1 MKYKVLL
8 AYSGGLDTSCI
19 LKWLLEKQFEV
30 YCFMADVG
38 QDDDLEAAKQKA
50 LKLGATDVIIKDLR
64 KEFVEKFVWPAIQM
78 GLIYEG
84 RYLMGTSLARPCIT
98 VGLINAAKQLGCN
111 YISHG
116 ATGKGNDQIRFELS
130 AYALYPDVK
139 VIAPWRSDD
148 FCNRF
153 RGRGDLIDYAKLN
166 GIPISATPKEP
177 WSTDGNIMHIS
188 YESGILE
195 DPSNVAPANIY
206 SMTRDPKKAPDIP
219 YRMDIHFE
227 CGLPVKVST
236 YGNKVIT
243 SPIEILIFLNQIGG
257 EHGVGRIDIVENR
270 FIGMKSRGVYETPG
284 ATILYCAHHDLEM
297 YCLDKEVI
305 RVKSYLRDRMADYVY
320 NGLWF
325 SPEAEFCSKSME
337 ISQKNVNGRVTVELF
352 KGHVWAIA
360 RESSNSLYNEEL
372 VSMDVHG
379 HFNPASSTGF
389 IEVNAIRLKEY
400 NKAFGVPNQKE

>member
-177 WSTDGNIMHIS
+177 WSTDGNIMHI
-188 YESGILE
+188 
-195 DPSNVAPANIY
+195 
-206 SMTRDPKKAPDIP
+206 R
-219 YRMDIHFE
+219 
-227 CGLPVKVST
+227 
-236 YGNKVIT
+236 
-243 SPIEILIFLNQIGG
+243 
-257 EHGVGRIDIVENR
+257 
-270 FIGMKSRGVYETPG
+270 
-284 ATILYCAHHDLEM
+284 
-297 YCLDKEVI
+297 
-305 RVKSYLRDRMADYVY
+305 
-320 NGLWF
+320 
-325 SPEAEFCSKSME
+325 
-337 ISQKNVNGRVTVELF
+337 
-352 KGHVWAIA
+352 
-360 RESSNSLYNEEL
+360 
-372 VSMDVHG
+372 
-379 HFNPASSTGF
+379 
-389 IEVNAIRLKEY
+389 
-400 NKAFGVPNQKE
+400 